1 MISFESDYTE
11 GAHPLIIDALA
22 RTNMEQ
28 LAGYGNDIYSERAKE
43 KIRKACG
50 REDADIFFIAGG
62 TQANAVVISSV
73 LRSYEGVIAAS
84 TGHIA
89 VHEAGAIEYSGHK
102 VFTLPA
108 HGGKL
113 DPAEV
118 EAFIE
123 DFYADGSHEH
133 MPFPGMVYISYPTE
147 YGTLYS
153 AAELE
158 ALYAVCTRFGIPLFI
173 DGARLGYGLM
183 SEGCD
188 LTLPKLADLCDMF
201 YIGGTKVGALLGEA
215 VVFTNRKAPPH
226 FITMIKQRGAML
238 AKGRVIGIQFDTL
251 FTDDLYFSIALN
263 AINTARLMKN
273 IFIEKGYR
281 LFIDS
286 PTNQQF
292 IIIPNDRL
300 EALSKEVRFSVWQKY
315 DGENTVVRFATSFAT
330 SAENVRYLE
339 RIL

>member
-28 LAGYGNDIYSERAKE
+28 LAGYGGDIYSERAKE

-50 REDADIFFIAGG
+50 REDAEVFFIAGG
-62 TQANAVVISSV
+62 TQANMVVISSV
-73 LRSYEGVIAAS
+73 LRQYEGVIAAS

-89 VHEAGAIEYSGHK
+89 VHEAGAIENAGHK

-108 HGGKL
+108 HEGKL
-113 DPAEV
+113 DPDEV
-118 EAFIE
+118 KNFIE
-123 DFYADGSHEH
+123 DFFADVSHEH
-133 MPFPGMVYISYPTE
+133 MPFPGMVYISYPSE

-153 AAELE
+153 ADELGR
-158 ALYAVCTRFGIPLFI
+158 LYSVCRSYDIPLFI

-188 LTLPKLADLCDMF
+188 LTLPRLAELCDMF

-215 VVFTNRKAPPH
+215 VVFTNRKAPAH
-226 FITMIKQRGAML
+226 FITMIKQKGAML
-238 AKGRVIGIQFDTL
+238 AKGRVIGLQFDTL

-263 AINTARLMKN
+263 AINTARLMKS

-292 IIIPNDRL
+292 IIIPNEKLAEL
-300 EALSKEVRFSVWQKY
+300 EKSVKFSVWQKY
-315 DGENTVVRFATSFAT
+315 DDENTVVRFATSFAT